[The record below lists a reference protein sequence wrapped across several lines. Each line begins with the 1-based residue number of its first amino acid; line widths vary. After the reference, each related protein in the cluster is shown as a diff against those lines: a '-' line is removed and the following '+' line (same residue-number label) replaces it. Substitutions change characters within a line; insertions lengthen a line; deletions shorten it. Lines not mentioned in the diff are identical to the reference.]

1 MGTKGIFSHEQC
13 ALAWAQ
19 DWYKWCPLWPPRK
32 RRRMLPCGP
41 MQGVGL
47 ERRMTWAEWPHE
59 EWLLQATRRFPIS
72 ECLVQRFK

>member
-1 MGTKGIFSHEQC
+1 MVLC
-13 ALAWAQ
+13 
-19 DWYKWCPLWPPRK
+19 
-32 RRRMLPCGP
+32 LPSKEEEDASMCP

-47 ERRMTWAEWPHE
+47 EKRMTRAEWPHE

>member
-1 MGTKGIFSHEQC
+1 
-13 ALAWAQ
+13 
-19 DWYKWCPLWPPRK
+19 
-32 RRRMLPCGP
+32 MLPCGP

-47 ERRMTWAEWPHE
+47 EKRMTWAEWPHE

>member
-1 MGTKGIFSHEQC
+1 MG
-13 ALAWAQ
+13 ALAGGTLRG
-19 DWYKWCPLWPPRK
+19 LWVGGGGDAPH
-32 RRRMLPCGP
+32 GP

-47 ERRMTWAEWPHE
+47 EERMTLAEWPHE